1 MKFVSL
7 ISRPLGHPAALCF
20 SRLAGLNRR
29 PQSCRTKFIEE
40 WHFSGQL
47 WTHYIWH
54 HFNWEKIGALPIL
67 SQENHISCCCQYTS
81 GIFQGIWLNSNNST
95 NLLQKSRANTSQG
108 INCISAADTK
118 EFGPQNRAGI
128 LSLNHCQV
136 PPTKDSGLFAGIRSF
151 FFTPTRAGWV
161 WKKFDGR
168 KIVTKHTSRKLLN
181 QQDSSSIHFLSFK
194 CHAFLRQSCSTS
206 LSPLLASTFL
216 RLWQQSLL
224 SHWASSWFAA
234 FICGHDSA
242 EQLESQKFKQWDPN
256 PTGWLCLTTDIRRI
270 YIYFYFMDCQPN
282 HHCMSSGLARLGER
296 RARSCGLGAP
306 LAPGSL
312 VIQQHEICIFKFK
325 ALIQFSTHQY
335 SSCGCGF
342 FFMCTCR
349 RPQFALFVSWVHL
362 PFDNVSNSHPVNILK
377 TCKKHLQTI
386 GRSKCIHRYTVRCQY
401 CWLVSWCFRNCN
413 FLMCWNPW
421 LNSSLHL
428 LFPPLSLGRRS
439 QLCCETRAPE
449 FKATNIKAT
458 DTFTS
463 SNKIQ

>member
-67 SQENHISCCCQYTS
+67 SQENHISCGFQYIS

-128 LSLNHCQV
+128 LSLNQSQV

-151 FFTPTRAGWV
+151 FVHPNSGWLGLENLTER
-161 WKKFDGR
+161 KK
-168 KIVTKHTSRKLLN
+168 IITKHTSRKLLN
-181 QQDSSSIHFLSFK
+181 QQYSSSIHFLSFK
-194 CHAFLRQSCSTS
+194 CNAFLRQSCSTS

-242 EQLESQKFKQWDPN
+242 KVTWISKVQTVRPKSY
-256 PTGWLCLTTDIRRI
+256 WLAMPFYRYIITRYI
-270 YIYFYFMDCQPN
+270 YI
-282 HHCMSSGLARLGER
+282 
-296 RARSCGLGAP
+296 
-306 LAPGSL
+306 
-312 VIQQHEICIFKFK
+312 
-325 ALIQFSTHQY
+325 
-335 SSCGCGF
+335 
-342 FFMCTCR
+342 
-349 RPQFALFVSWVHL
+349 FVH
-362 PFDNVSNSHPVNILK
+362 
-377 TCKKHLQTI
+377 
-386 GRSKCIHRYTVRCQY
+386 
-401 CWLVSWCFRNCN
+401 
-413 FLMCWNPW
+413 
-421 LNSSLHL
+421 
-428 LFPPLSLGRRS
+428 
-439 QLCCETRAPE
+439 
-449 FKATNIKAT
+449 
-458 DTFTS
+458 
-463 SNKIQ
+463 

>member
-118 EFGPQNRAGI
+118 EFGPQNRTGI

-151 FFTPTRAGWV
+151 FFHPNSGWLGLEEI
-161 WKKFDGR
+161 WRKKNRDQ
-168 KIVTKHTSRKLLN
+168 THN

-270 YIYFYFMDCQPN
+270 YIYTYVYIFLL
-282 HHCMSSGLARLGER
+282 HGLSAQSPLHVLGVGSFGWATGSFLWSWGSTR
-296 RARSCGLGAP
+296 TWQLGHPTAWN
-306 LAPGSL
+306 LYL
-312 VIQQHEICIFKFK
+312 QIQSFDSI
-325 ALIQFSTHQY
+325 QY
-335 SSCGCGF
+335 SSVLFMWLRLF
-342 FFMCTCR
+342 FH
-349 RPQFALFVSWVHL
+349 VHL
-362 PFDNVSNSHPVNILK
+362 SPSPIRPLCQLSSPAIW
-377 TCKKHLQTI
+377 Q
-386 GRSKCIHRYTVRCQY
+386 CIQ
-401 CWLVSWCFRNCN
+401 L
-413 FLMCWNPW
+413 
-421 LNSSLHL
+421 SSREH
-428 LFPPLSLGRRS
+428 F
-439 QLCCETRAPE
+439 E
-449 FKATNIKAT
+449 NM
-458 DTFTS
+458 
-463 SNKIQ
+463 